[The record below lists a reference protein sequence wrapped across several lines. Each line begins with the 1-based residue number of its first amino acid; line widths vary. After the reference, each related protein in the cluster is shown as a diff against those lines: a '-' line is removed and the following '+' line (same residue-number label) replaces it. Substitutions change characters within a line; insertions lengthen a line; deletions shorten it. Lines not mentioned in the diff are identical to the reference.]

1 MSVADRLTVSRR
13 WVLWGGRKGGH
24 GRGEKKKEVGKEAG
38 RRANN
43 ASQSTLCRIQ
53 LATMAPNQ
61 VTCGVVHAG
70 GVGLGE
76 GGGDQAAISSLP
88 WEA

>member
-1 MSVADRLTVSRR
+1 MSVADRLTVSQR
-13 WVLWGGRKGGH
+13 WVLWGDRKGGH
-24 GRGEKKKEVGKEAG
+24 GRGEKERGWAG
-38 RRANN
+38 RQANN

-70 GVGLGE
+70 GVE
-76 GGGDQAAISSLP
+76 NQDQAAISFP
-88 WEA
+88 GQGA

>member
-1 MSVADRLTVSRR
+1 MSLADRLTVSRR
-13 WVLWGGRKGGH
+13 WVLWGDRTGGH
-24 GRGEKKKEVGKEAG
+24 GREKKKKEVGKEAG
-38 RRANN
+38 RQANN

-70 GVGLGE
+70 GVGLWD
-76 GGGDQAAISSLP
+76 GGGDQAALSSIPCLV
-88 WEA
+88 

>member
-1 MSVADRLTVSRR
+1 MD
-13 WVLWGGRKGGH
+13 GG
-24 GRGEKKKEVGKEAG
+24 KKKEVGKEAG
-38 RRANN
+38 CQANN

-70 GVGLGE
+70 GVE
-76 GGGDQAAISSLP
+76 NQDQAAISFPGQRRLRQQTCQANGHQTVHLQNGSP
-88 WEA
+88 RCT

>member
-1 MSVADRLTVSRR
+1 M
-13 WVLWGGRKGGH
+13 GGQEGWSWT
-24 GRGEKKKEVGKEAG
+24 GEKKKEVGKEAG

-76 GGGDQAAISSLP
+76 GGGDQAAISTLP